1 MTVNVR
7 SPRLAGSIARSRHIV
22 FVPILLFAVF
32 AVRRCSI
39 HTPIIDATDRWRRQQ
54 HAVSSQAL
62 FFISLF
68 FRIDFPFLYNN
79 YSEATECVRAGGCNA
94 RAADPATMAFTVS
107 FFCSDF
113 GVDWMTLT
121 AAHYIYIY
129 CARSSFRKYFICVF
143 SLVGCVDVILI
154 GAGQNSEIVLLKCW
168 GKK

>member
-1 MTVNVR
+1 MAVNVR

-22 FVPILLFAVF
+22 FVPILLF

-79 YSEATECVRAGGCNA
+79 YSEAPECVRAGGCNA

-129 CARSSFRKYFICVF
+129 ILYTFFFSQIFHLRVLFGWLCRCYFDRRRAK
-143 SLVGCVDVILI
+143 LGNRLI
-154 GAGQNSEIVLLKCW
+154 EMLR
-168 GKK
+168 